1 MTHEIFWA
9 GQWMV
14 TTRIGQILIAIALCD
29 GYGQALYVFCQL
41 SGVA

>member
-14 TTRIGQILIAIALCD
+14 TTRIGAILIATALCD
-29 GYGQALYVFCQL
+29 SYTDALDIFCQL